1 MPDGG
6 ARRGRRSR
14 VTRSGDF
21 DSVYRRGTSAAG
33 RHLVVYAF
41 ARGEGDQPRLG
52 LSVGKRVGSAVE
64 RNRVKR
70 VLREEFARISGALA
84 PGVDYVVIAR
94 PGAHEYIEERGAR
107 ALGDRLGELAEKAT
121 GSRS

>member
-1 MPDGG
+1 M
-6 ARRGRRSR
+6 
-14 VTRSGDF
+14 
-21 DSVYRRGTSAAG
+21 
-33 RHLVVYAF
+33 
-41 ARGEGDQPRLG
+41 
-52 LSVGKRVGSAVE
+52 E

-94 PGAHEYIEERGAR
+94 AGAHEYIDERGAR

-121 GSRS
+121 GTRS